1 MMEKAVPGRMN
12 VQLALLS
19 GLILLVVLVVAG
31 LWYKDKEHDLE
42 SVFHSTLQKQEIVS
56 RMRISLLKSAE
67 LEKAA
72 VMADTDPL
80 SRSLADQSL
89 QAAEETDRQRREL
102 NRLIEHDSLAE
113 EVALLKE
120 FDHCWS
126 QSRKIDA
133 VLLDFAVENTNLK
146 AARLSFTTAGKTLE
160 LFQQRLTD
168 FLGSMASNE
177 RECRGGK
184 AVFAALAAGFKIQ
197 YLHAPH
203 IAAAND
209 EQMDA
214 IEKEIEASREGV
226 KSSLK
231 ELEGLASEENR
242 ELLRPAASAFAEFEA
257 VCAEVVRL
265 SRQNSNIRS
274 LELSLGRKRKITSE
288 CDEILE
294 GLQAV
299 IRKRTPDATR

>member
-1 MMEKAVPGRMN
+1 MWLHGQEGETMKKAVPGGVN
-12 VQLALLS
+12 VKLALLS
-19 GLILLVVLVVAG
+19 GLVLLVVLVVTG
-31 LWYKDKEHDLE
+31 LWYKDKEQDLE
-42 SVFHSTLQKQEIVS
+42 TVFHSTLQKQEIVS

-146 AARLSFTTAGKTLE
+146 AARLSFTTAGKALE

-177 RECRGGK
+177 RELPGGQSGLCGPCGRFQDPVLARAPHRRCRRRADGRHGK
-184 AVFAALAAGFKIQ
+184 ADGSVSGGGEKLPEGARGSRLRRKPGIVEAG
-197 YLHAPH
+197 
-203 IAAAND
+203 
-209 EQMDA
+209 
-214 IEKEIEASREGV
+214 GV
-226 KSSLK
+226 
-231 ELEGLASEENR
+231 R
-242 ELLRPAASAFAEFEA
+242 
-257 VCAEVVRL
+257 VR
-265 SRQNSNIRS
+265 R
-274 LELSLGRKRKITSE
+274 
-288 CDEILE
+288 
-294 GLQAV
+294 V
-299 IRKRTPDATR
+299 

>member
-1 MMEKAVPGRMN
+1 MKKAVPGGVN
-12 VQLALLS
+12 VKLALLS
-19 GLILLVVLVVAG
+19 GLVLLVVLVVTG
-31 LWYKDKEHDLE
+31 LWYKDKEQDLE
-42 SVFHSTLQKQEIVS
+42 TVFRSTLQKQEIVS
-56 RMRISLLKSAE
+56 RMRISLLKSAD

-80 SRSLADQSL
+80 SRSLADESL

-102 NRLIEHDSLAE
+102 SRLIEHDSLAE

-146 AARLSFTTAGKTLE
+146 AARLSFTTAGKALE

-168 FLGSMASNE
+168 FLGSMASNG
-177 RECRGGK
+177 RNCRGGK

-203 IAAAND
+203 IAAADD

-214 IEKEIEASREGV
+214 MEKQMEASREVV

-242 ELLRPAASAFAEFEA
+242 ESLRLAASAFAEFEG
-257 VCAEVVRL
+257 VSAEVVRL
-265 SRQNSNIRS
+265 SRRNSNIKS
-274 LELSLGRKRKITSE
+274 FELSLGRKRKITSE
-288 CDEILE
+288 CDEILAE
-294 GLQAV
+294 LQAA
-299 IRKRTPDATR
+299 IRKRTPEATR